1 MGRVLITGVTGGLG
15 HALSKALI
23 DRRYRIV
30 GIAKHRPPDG
40 TDPLEEFIAAD
51 IAEIDW
57 DRALR
62 GCETVFHL
70 AGYVHRSI
78 ATESDR
84 VVAWR
89 TNVDATARLA
99 SACRRHR
106 IRLVF
111 ASSVAA
117 LQYST
122 SESGQKNASE
132 YARTKWW
139 AEHQVRAEADRG
151 LEFVILRFPLLYGPG
166 GRGNMERL
174 MRAIHRRR
182 YWPFG
187 AGSAKKSCLFF
198 GDAAQAMVRA
208 SQAAGALCGTYVVA
222 PPVPAT
228 LEQIHR
234 HAFAAFGRRSPPP
247 LPLPVVT
254 AATRIVDAVSP
265 YLIGRPT
272 SLTASAKT
280 LASDAAF
287 DGSAFA
293 KACGFKPA
301 VALAEGLKTTA
312 DWIRGIHA

>member
-1 MGRVLITGVTGGLG
+1 MSRVLVTGVTGGLG
-15 HALSKALI
+15 HALSKVLI
-23 DRRYRIV
+23 DRRHRVV
-30 GIAKHRPPDG
+30 GIAKHQPPDG
-40 TDPLEEFIAAD
+40 ANQLEEFIAAD
-51 IAEIDW
+51 IAEVDW
-57 DRALR
+57 DGALR
-62 GCETVFHL
+62 GCETAFHL

-84 VVAWR
+84 AIAWR
-89 TNVDATARLA
+89 TNVDATARIA

-117 LQYST
+117 LQYGT
-122 SESGQKNASE
+122 SEEGPRNTSD

-139 AEHQVRAEADRG
+139 AEHQLRAEAERG
-151 LEFVILRFPLLYGPG
+151 LEFVILRFPLLYGPR

-182 YWPFG
+182 YWPIG

-198 GDAAQAMVRA
+198 GDAAQALLNA
-208 SQAAGALCGTYVVA
+208 SSAAGALCGTYVVA

-228 LEQIHR
+228 LDQIHR

-247 LPLPVVT
+247 LPLRVVT
-254 AATRIVDAVSP
+254 AATRLVDTVSP

-272 SLTASAKT
+272 SFTVSART

-293 KACGFKPA
+293 KTCGFKPA
-301 VALAEGLKTTA
+301 VDLPEGLKSTA
-312 DWIRGIHA
+312 DWIRGIDA